1 MFGAALR
8 IDEKDRKVNY
18 SLVGATLPLSVY
30 NTFFIYS
37 VEISGYLHLWRDS
50 ERKTIADSLAQFLH
64 PIPNHAFLSEINFR
78 DYLINQKQAIAVD
91 VNTDGHNEMSLSV
104 RRWLRLALP
113 LAFSRSPLSCCC
125 VIRIVASDSVQ
136 TRY

>member
-1 MFGAALR
+1 MFGAAPR

-18 SLVGATLPLSVY
+18 SLVGTTLPLSVY

-50 ERKTIADSLAQFLH
+50 ERKTIADSPTQFLH

-78 DYLINQKQAIAVD
+78 DYLINQKQVIAVD
-91 VNTDGHNEMSLSV
+91 VNPDGHNEISLSV
-104 RRWLRLALP
+104 RHWLRLACPWLF
-113 LAFSRSPLSCCC
+113 LVLLLYC
-125 VIRIVASDSVQ
+125 
-136 TRY
+136 